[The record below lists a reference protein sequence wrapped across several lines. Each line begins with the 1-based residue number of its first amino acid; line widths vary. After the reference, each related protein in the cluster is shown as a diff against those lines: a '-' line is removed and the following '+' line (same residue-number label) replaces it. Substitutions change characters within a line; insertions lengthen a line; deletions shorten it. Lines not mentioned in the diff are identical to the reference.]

1 MPKRN
6 KFFDL
11 QLMKNI
17 NQDYRNFVLG
27 LYAFG
32 WIIIEAGHPNGKR
45 AAIFVPLVFSL
56 HAVTNKVKVLLK
68 YLFIYL
74 RNVLH

>member
-45 AAIFVPLVFSL
+45 AAILF
-56 HAVTNKVKVLLK
+56 LLYFRYTRLQRK
-68 YLFIYL
+68 
-74 RNVLH
+74 